1 MVLNRQPSLPTPGNV
16 EVKNVGNVNIASLRK
31 LTSRAASLGA
41 TSASVGVVTMALERS
56 TGENG
61 RVWCVTVQDELSM
74 LAALQFVGT
83 VVCSI
88 TRQCE
93 ITISSPDDHKIM
105 VELACSTTLAPA
117 YSPETFTR
125 IMNEVCTSSFG
136 SSVEKTVIF
145 VVCGGVKVSLA
156 DMAEYR
162 TMVGDVLKA
171 PNYEWDVRFDGQ
183 HWKIPV

>member
-1 MVLNRQPSLPTPGNV
+1 
-16 EVKNVGNVNIASLRK
+16 
-31 LTSRAASLGA
+31 
-41 TSASVGVVTMALERS
+41 
-56 TGENG
+56 
-61 RVWCVTVQDELSM
+61 
-74 LAALQFVGT
+74 
-83 VVCSI
+83 
-88 TRQCE
+88 
-93 ITISSPDDHKIM
+93 M

-125 IMNEVCTSSFG
+125 VMNEVCTSSF
-136 SSVEKTVIF
+136 SPSVEKTVIF